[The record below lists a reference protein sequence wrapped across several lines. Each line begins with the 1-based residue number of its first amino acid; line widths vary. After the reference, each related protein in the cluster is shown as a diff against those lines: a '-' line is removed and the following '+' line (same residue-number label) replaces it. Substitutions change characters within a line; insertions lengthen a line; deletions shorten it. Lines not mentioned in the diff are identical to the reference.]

1 MTDKQRIKRI
11 SFYANP
17 LDQEILERILT
28 RRQHWTTAH
37 AFREAL
43 YDLDKKQER
52 EDLTEAL
59 LEHETHL
66 KIADRL
72 FPPFHFPQDPEALA
86 AAIEREITTLPDD
99 IQQVL
104 RLRETMTYTE
114 IAQALG
120 TNRDKVRQLEAK
132 GLRMLRHPKRGLQ
145 KL

>member
-1 MTDKQRIKRI
+1 MPDRKRIKRI
-11 SFYANP
+11 SFYANQ
-17 LDQEILERILT
+17 LDQAVIERILA

-43 YDLDKKQER
+43 YDLDKKQEQ
-52 EDLTEAL
+52 EDLTDIF
-59 LEHETHL
+59 EHETHL
-66 KIADRL
+66 TIVDRL
-72 FPPFHFPQDPEALA
+72 FPFHSSHDPEALA

-132 GLRMLRHPKRGLQ
+132 GLRMLRHPTRGLR

>member
-1 MTDKQRIKRI
+1 MPDRKRIKRI
-11 SFYANP
+11 SFYANQ
-17 LDQEILERILT
+17 LDQAVIERILA

-43 YDLDKKQER
+43 YDLDKKQEQ
-52 EDLTEAL
+52 EDLTDIFEEPL
-59 LEHETHL
+59 LQ
-66 KIADRL
+66 IMDRL
-72 FPPFHFPQDPEALA
+72 FPFHSSHDPEALA

>member
-1 MTDKQRIKRI
+1 MPDRKRIKRI
-11 SFYANP
+11 SFYANQ
-17 LDQEILERILT
+17 LDQAVIERILA

-43 YDLDKKQER
+43 YDLDKKQEQ
-52 EDLTEAL
+52 EDLTDIFEEPL
-59 LEHETHL
+59 LQ
-66 KIADRL
+66 IMDRL
-72 FPPFHFPQDPEALA
+72 FPFHSSHDPEALA

-132 GLRMLRHPKRGLQ
+132 GLRMLRNPKRGLQ

>member
-1 MTDKQRIKRI
+1 MTAKQRIKRI

-43 YDLDKKQER
+43 YDLDKKQAQ
-52 EDLTEAL
+52 EDLTEAI

-72 FPPFHFPQDPEALA
+72 FPFHSSHDPEALA

-120 TNRDKVRQLEAK
+120 TNRDKVRQLEAR
-132 GLRMLRHPKRGLQ
+132 GLRMLRNPKRGLQ

>member
-1 MTDKQRIKRI
+1 MPDRKRIKRI
-11 SFYANP
+11 SFYANQ
-17 LDQEILERILT
+17 LDQAVIERILA

-43 YDLDKKQER
+43 YDLDKKQEQ
-52 EDLTEAL
+52 EDLTDIF
-59 LEHETHL
+59 EHETHL
-66 KIADRL
+66 TIVDRL
-72 FPPFHFPQDPEALA
+72 FPFHSSHDPEALA

>member
-1 MTDKQRIKRI
+1 MPDRKRIKRI

-17 LDQEILERILT
+17 LDQALIARILA

-43 YDLDKKQER
+43 YDLDKKQEQ
-52 EDLTEAL
+52 EDLTDIF
-59 LEHETHL
+59 EHETHL
-66 KIADRL
+66 TIVDRL
-72 FPPFHFPQDPEALA
+72 LPFHSSHDPEALA

-132 GLRMLRHPKRGLQ
+132 GLRMLRNPKRGLQ

>member
-1 MTDKQRIKRI
+1 MPDRKRIKRI
-11 SFYANP
+11 SFYANQ
-17 LDQEILERILT
+17 LDQAVIERILA

-43 YDLDKKQER
+43 YDLDKKQEQ
-52 EDLTEAL
+52 EDLTDIF
-59 LEHETHL
+59 EHETHL
-66 KIADRL
+66 TIVDRL
-72 FPPFHFPQDPEALA
+72 FPFHSSHDPEALA

-132 GLRMLRHPKRGLQ
+132 GLRMLRNPKRGLQ